1 MKSTTCLSLGF
12 DPANPDHKSVVCDK
26 CTHFFEF
33 KLNYNH
39 AKHSKT
45 KRSTRLACERP
56 FDFHDSAYP
65 GKVHARE
72 RMKSFLAGDAGVV
85 VSSVGC
91 VTPTGP
97 RSRSAASTMSR
108 PHTRS
113 PVPPAPPAS
122 SKPSESPA
130 NEPKMFSPD
139 GSLSTCLTG
148 RIIAAMDGRTTLN
161 DNDFDLMV
169 CLFTIH
175 SQLNVKSRKPLT
187 KKEERLLGQ
196 LSAVAFRTTDVVSVR
211 NYWRAMPI
219 QMAKVPRQRC
229 IGQED
234 CNRRLQLAR
243 ANT

>member
-1 MKSTTCLSLGF
+1 MY
-12 DPANPDHKSVVCDK
+12 A
-26 CTHFFEF
+26 
-33 KLNYNH
+33 
-39 AKHSKT
+39 
-45 KRSTRLACERP
+45 
-56 FDFHDSAYP
+56 
-65 GKVHARE
+65 
-72 RMKSFLAGDAGVV
+72 
-85 VSSVGC
+85 SSVGC
-91 VTPTGP
+91 VTPAGP
-97 RSRSAASTMSR
+97 RSRS
-108 PHTRS
+108 
-113 PVPPAPPAS
+113 PAPTMTRPRTWSLVPYATPVGLKQ
-122 SKPSESPA
+122 SKPPA
-130 NEPKMFSPD
+130 NEPKMFSPN
-139 GSLSTCLTG
+139 GSLSTCLTS

-161 DNDFDLMV
+161 DNEIDLMV

-219 QMAKVPRQRC
+219 QVAKVPRQRC